1 MTVTRIGD
9 AVKRKEDHRFVTGKG
24 QYTDDINRPGQTYA
38 YFLRSPHAHASVR
51 AINADAARA
60 LPGVVAVFTG
70 ADLAADNIGALPCG
84 WMIHSK
90 DGSPMKAPGH
100 PCLAQGKVRYVGDPV
115 AVIIAETLSI
125 AKDAAGAVEVA
136 YEELPAVVTA
146 TDAQAPG
153 APLVF
158 DEVPRNTAFEWA
170 IGNKEATERAFASAA
185 HITRL
190 DIVNNRLVPNAMEP
204 RAALAEWD
212 SGNDAFTLW
221 TTSQNPHVARLVL
234 SAFVGIAPEHRLRVI
249 APDVGGGFG
258 SKIYVYPEET
268 VAVWASKKVGRPVK
282 WTCDRMEAFQSDAHG
297 RDHVTHAELACDERG
312 RILGLRVKTLANVGG
327 YLSLFAS
334 SVPTYLYATLLSG
347 QYDIPAIYAEVDA
360 VYTTTTPVDAYRGA
374 GRPEA
379 TFVVERLVE
388 VAARE
393 MNIDPAA
400 FRKRNFITR
409 FPHQTPVILT
419 YDIGG
424 YRASLEKAMEMAD
437 VKGFG
442 KRRREAAHR
451 GKLRG
456 LGYSAYIE
464 ACGIA
469 PSAAV
474 GSLGAGVGLWESAEV
489 RVNPTGTVEVLT
501 GSHSHGQ
508 GHETT
513 FAQLVSARLGIPI
526 EQVAVIHGD
535 TDKVQFGMGTYG
547 SRSGAVGM
555 SALAKALDKVEAKAK
570 KIAAHLMEAA
580 ESDIEFKDGRFSV
593 AGTDRGVAFGE
604 VALAAYVAHKFP
616 TSEIEPGLKEGA
628 FYDPTNFT
636 FPAGC
641 HICEIEIDAD
651 TGQASVVNWTAV
663 DDFGTVINP
672 MIVEGQI
679 HGGIAQGIGQAL
691 LENTRYDKDGQL
703 ITGSFT
709 DYAMPRADDL
719 PAFAVGMTTTP
730 CPSNPL
736 GLKGCGEAGAIA
748 APAAVIN
755 AITDA
760 IGSEDV
766 TMPATPETIWRALQ
780 RARTAEAAE

>member
-1 MTVTRIGD
+1 MTVTRIGE
-9 AVKRKEDHRFVTGKG
+9 AVKRKEDHRFITGKG

-38 YFLRSPHAHASVR
+38 HFLRSPHAHALVR
-51 AINADAARA
+51 GIDATAARA
-60 LPGVVAVFTG
+60 LPGVIAVFTG

-115 AVIIAETLSI
+115 AVIIAETLTD
-125 AKDAAGAVEVA
+125 AKDAAAAIEVD
-136 YEELPAVVTA
+136 YEVLPAVVTA
-146 TDAQAPG
+146 AEAQAPG
-153 APLVF
+153 AALVF
-158 DEVPRNTAFEWA
+158 DEVPRNTAFEWE
-170 IGNKEATERAFASAA
+170 IGNKEATLRAFAAAA
-185 HITRL
+185 HVTTL

-258 SKIYVYPEET
+258 SKIFVYPEET
-268 VAVWASKKVGRPVK
+268 VALWASKRVGRPVK
-282 WTCDRMEAFQSDAHG
+282 WTCERMEAFQADAHG

-388 VAARE
+388 VAARQ
-393 MNIDPAA
+393 MNIDPAT

-419 YDIGG
+419 YDVGG
-424 YRASLEKAMEMAD
+424 YRASLDKAMEMAD

-580 ESDIEFKDGRFSV
+580 EADIEFRDGRFTV
-593 AGTDRGVAFGE
+593 VGTDRGVAFGE

-641 HICEIEIDAD
+641 HICEIEIDED
-651 TGQASVVNWTAV
+651 TGHATVVNWTAV
-663 DDFGTVINP
+663 DDIGTVINP
-672 MIVEGQI
+672 MIAEGQI

-691 LENTRYDKDGQL
+691 LENTRYDSAGQL

-709 DYAMPRADDL
+709 DYTMPRADDL
-719 PAFAVGMTTTP
+719 PAFTVGLTTTP

-755 AITDA
+755 AVTDA
-760 IGSEDV
+760 LGSEDV
-766 TMPATPETIWRALQ
+766 AMPATSEVIWRALQ
-780 RARTAEAAE
+780 RARTADAAE